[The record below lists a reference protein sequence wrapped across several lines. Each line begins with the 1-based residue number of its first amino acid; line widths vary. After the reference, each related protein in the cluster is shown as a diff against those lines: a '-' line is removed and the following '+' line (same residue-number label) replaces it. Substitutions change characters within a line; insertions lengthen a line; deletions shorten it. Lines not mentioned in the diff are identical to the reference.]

1 MNGAMPRVQFK
12 HSGKETPAD
21 LGEWMYDVA
30 ERCSSGV
37 PFSCKAGACGT
48 CATEIL
54 EGDENLPKRTARE
67 LRTLGEAGVD
77 PARHR
82 LLCLQ
87 EVGGD
92 LVFGRPHSAVEQ
104 RTRPAVRD
112 AVVEAYRPLNLT
124 VAEVRFFVP
133 DGTLSFK
140 PGQFMIFQIPDTTKL
155 VRRSY
160 SISTPPSDKD
170 HFEVCVRAV
179 AGGYGSNWVH
189 RLRPGDRVKVEGPHG
204 KFVLDDASDR
214 EILMIATGTG
224 MSPIKS
230 MLLHLLDTGSRRRV
244 RLFFGVRHE
253 SDLFYT
259 DLFRGLSAHYPEF
272 HPTITL
278 SSPDPTRWAGPHGR
292 VTELVRQHVTA
303 ADAAR
308 TDVYLCGGREMID
321 ACKQLLLE
329 RGFAKESLHH
339 ENFY

>member
-1 MNGAMPRVQFK
+1 MPLIKFQ
-12 HSGKETPAD
+12 HSGKQAQAD
-21 LGEWMYDVA
+21 VGEWLYDVA
-30 ERCSSGV
+30 ERCQSGV

-54 EGDENLPKRTARE
+54 GGDEHLAKRTARE
-67 LRTLGEAGVD
+67 LRTLGELGVE

-82 LLCLQ
+82 LLCLH
-87 EVGGD
+87 EAGEGD
-92 LVFGRPHSAVEQ
+92 VVFGRPHAAPEE
-104 RTRPAVRD
+104 RTRPVLREAH
-112 AVVEAYRPLNLT
+112 VEAYRPLNLT
-124 VAEVRFFVP
+124 VAEVRFYVP
-133 DGTLSFK
+133 DESFAFR

-160 SISTPPSDKD
+160 SISTPPSDRG

-179 AGGYGSNWVH
+179 AGGYGSNWIH
-189 RLRPGDRVKVEGPHG
+189 RLRPGATVKVEGPYG
-204 KFVLDDASDR
+204 KFVLDEAADR

-230 MLLHLLDTGSRRRV
+230 MLLHLLDTGSHRRV

-259 DLFRGLSAHYPEF
+259 DLLRGLGAHYPELESI
-272 HPTITL
+272 ITL
-278 SSPDPTRWAGPHGR
+278 SAPDPTRWAGPRGR
-292 VTELVRQHVTA
+292 VTDLIRQHVTA

-308 TDVYLCGGREMID
+308 TDVYLCGGREMITS
-321 ACKQLLLE
+321 CKELLVE
-329 RGFAKESLHH
+329 RGFPREALKH